1 MIETDIYVKGLKG
14 GKANSKLTEHLLSDG
29 FVNKYDPEGDFIVIG
44 CNEGQ
49 KLLYSIE
56 ESKNNVI
63 LDKFVHKINDP
74 LEIPVTC
81 LG

>member
-1 MIETDIYVKGLKG
+1 MIETDIHVQALKG

-56 ESKNNVI
+56 
-63 LDKFVHKINDP
+63 
-74 LEIPVTC
+74 
-81 LG
+81 